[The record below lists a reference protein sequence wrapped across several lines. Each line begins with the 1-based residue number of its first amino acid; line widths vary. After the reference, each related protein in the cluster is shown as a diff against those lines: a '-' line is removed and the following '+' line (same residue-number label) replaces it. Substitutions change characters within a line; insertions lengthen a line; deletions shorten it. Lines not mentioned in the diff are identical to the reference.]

1 MINQFRKIKNKIFRN
16 QNNPNALPWKNP
28 ANHKQII
35 DDFHGLYYDSFRSGK
50 TWADTWFLG
59 VKTEKCPLDLWLYQ
73 ELIFNLKPDLIIE
86 TGTRFGGSAL
96 FLASICDLV
105 NKGLVVTID
114 IDTEPER
121 PNHSRIK
128 YISGSSTDP
137 LILQKLKSDFNIDNL
152 ESILVILD
160 SDHSESHVFEELK
173 LYSPLVTIGSY
184 IIVEDSNINGNPVLP
199 NCGPGPME
207 AIQRFVNNNKLFIID
222 SFNEKLLLSFS
233 PSGFLK
239 RVQ

>member
-1 MINQFRKIKNKIFRN
+1 MINQLRKIKNKLF
-16 QNNPNALPWKNP
+16 NNKRASTLPWRDP
-28 ANHKQII
+28 ENHKEII
-35 DDFHGLYYDSFRSGK
+35 DNFHGLYYDSFRDGK

-73 ELIFNLKPDLIIE
+73 ELIFDLKPDLIIE

-96 FLASICDLV
+96 FLASMCDLV

-121 PNHSRIK
+121 PEHPRIK
-128 YISGSSTDP
+128 YISGSSTD
-137 LILQKLKSDFNIDNL
+137 LAVIQNLQSTFNVSNLKSV
-152 ESILVILD
+152 LVILD
-160 SDHSESHVFEELK
+160 SDHSEHHVFEELK
-173 LYSPLVTIGSY
+173 LYSPFVTLGSY
-184 IIVEDSNINGNPVLP
+184 VIVEDSNINGNPVLP
-199 NCGPGPME
+199 NCGSGPME
-207 AIQRFVNNNKLFIID
+207 AIQRFIIDNKKFVID

-239 RVQ
+239 RFQ